1 MPTFNEPARPLEF
14 LVSEANGSISREQVT
29 IAVAAPAMVAGT
41 VLGRITAS
49 GQWTVYNDGATD
61 GTEVARGIL
70 AYDVA
75 DVAAT
80 QIATIIARHAE
91 VKAAQLN
98 WNAQAAGAITNG
110 TADLLAL
117 EILLRAA

>member
-49 GQWTVYNDGATD
+49 GQWTVYNDGAAD

-80 QIATIIARHAE
+80 
-91 VKAAQLN
+91 
-98 WNAQAAGAITNG
+98 
-110 TADLLAL
+110 
-117 EILLRAA
+117 